1 MITENRRILI
11 IDDERPILM
20 TLEALL
26 GRHGYHPEVAANAST
41 GMRLLQSKPPALVL
55 LDLQLPDADGLQ
67 MLEQIKV
74 DHPDTQVIIL
84 TAHDSLN
91 NAIESIKRGAY
102 HFISKPYAP
111 EELLSLVE
119 KALEKQSL
127 LRETIELRQTA
138 QNLKQRLAQCGDAA
152 GAGFQEQGDAANRR
166 FDYGNGAFRGQRAHY
181 RRERGRQGSHR
192 QCDSQPKP
200 ASGEADGETQLLGV
214 SANDDRRRTVW
225 LHEGRLHRGDE

>member
-1 MITENRRILI
+1 MTTENRRILI

-26 GRHGYHPEVAANAST
+26 GRHGYHPEVAANASS
-41 GMRLLQSKPPALVL
+41 GMRVLKSKPPALVL
-55 LDLQLPDADGLQ
+55 LDLQLPDAEGLQ

-74 DHPDTQVIIL
+74 EHPDTQVIIL

-119 KALEKQSL
+119 KALEKQAL

-138 QNLKQRLAQCGDAA
+138 QNLKQRLAQAETRLAPVFKSKVMRQIDDLITAMA
-152 GAGFQEQGDAANRR
+152 PSEANVLIT
-166 FDYGNGAFRGQRAHY
+166 
-181 RRERGRQGSHR
+181 
-192 QCDSQPKP
+192 
-200 ASGEADGETQLLGV
+200 GE
-214 SANDDRRRTVW
+214 
-225 LHEGRLHRGDE
+225 